1 MTLRQDDFKLQKY
14 LKPTQAASYGARV
27 DYGVD
32 FGRRAGITSPWGGI
46 RRRLGSFG
54 ATVKDLACRHLLSN
68 MMVAA
73 SWALSRTALKPA
85 KPSVLTASTR
95 VRLALH
101 WLGALVLLALALPI
115 FFLVGLAIKLDSSG
129 PVFFRQERVGLNRRS
144 SDRRRR
150 GDSMLNCKRGSD
162 RRASNQHG
170 KPFIVYKFRTMV
182 VDAEKRC
189 GPIWATK
196 NDPRVTS
203 VGRFLRQTRLDE
215 LPQLLNVLRGEMALV
230 GPRPER
236 PFFVDKLA
244 GQVEDYTERLRVK
257 PGITGLAQVENGYD
271 GSVDDVR
278 AKVNYDL
285 NYIKTSSLKRDLIIL
300 VKTIGVVLGC
310 RGV

>member
-1 MTLRQDDFKLQKY
+1 MTLRQDEFRLQKY
-14 LKPTQAASYGARV
+14 LKATQAASYGAWI

-32 FGRRAGITSPWGGI
+32 YGRRAGIASPWTGTW
-46 RRRLGSFG
+46 RKFGSFG
-54 ATVKDLACRHLLSN
+54 STVKDLACRHLLSN
-68 MMVAA
+68 GMVVA

-85 KPSVLTASTR
+85 RQSALTASTR
-95 VRLALH
+95 LRLALH
-101 WLGALVLLALALPI
+101 WLGALVLLALALPV

-129 PVFFRQERVGLNRRS
+129 PVFFRQERIGLNRRR

-150 GDSMLNCKRGSD
+150 GDCVLNCKRASD
-162 RRASNQHG
+162 RRASNQYG
-170 KPFIVYKFRTMV
+170 KPFMVYKFRTMV
-182 VDAEKRC
+182 VNAEKRC

-203 VGRFLRQTRLDE
+203 VGRFLRKTRLDE

-278 AKVNYDL
+278 AKVSYDL
-285 NYIKTSSLKRDLIIL
+285 NYIRTSSLKCDLVIL